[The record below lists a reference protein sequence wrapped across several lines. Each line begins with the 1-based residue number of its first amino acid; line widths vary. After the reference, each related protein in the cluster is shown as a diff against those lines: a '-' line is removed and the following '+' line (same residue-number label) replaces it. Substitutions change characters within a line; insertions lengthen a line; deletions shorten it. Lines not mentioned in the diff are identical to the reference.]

1 MEQVHS
7 KTTEVLEHFQ
17 ARVLRASPLESVIKL
32 YSIFRQ
38 EALWAGLLHDC
49 AQTTPVFVLFVT
61 VKQVKQVKQSLPL
74 AVR

>member
-7 KTTEVLEHFQ
+7 KSTEVLEHFQ
-17 ARVLRASPLESVIKL
+17 ARVFRASPLESVIKL

-38 EALWAGLLHDC
+38 EALWAGLLHDF

-61 VKQVKQVKQSLPL
+61 VKQVKQSLPL

>member
-17 ARVLRASPLESVIKL
+17 ARVLWASLLESVIKL

-38 EALWAGLLHDC
+38 ETLWAGALYDC
-49 AQTTPVFVLFVT
+49 AQITPVFVLFVP
-61 VKQVKQVKQSLPL
+61 VKQVKP
-74 AVR
+74 AARCTIE